1 MFRPNDAEGG
11 RTGGAGG
18 VTSLRWGVERTAS
31 LAPMRPLQLPRRPR
45 KSEGKGQ
52 PAPGRSRAQAASSLQ
67 EAESCCAGAPER
79 GALVQMAMRA
89 AGLTMRVAPRVRTP
103 AVSAK
108 PPTNLTATLSSAD
121 DQPTTAPADFVPG
134 ALFA

>member
-1 MFRPNDAEGG
+1 
-11 RTGGAGG
+11 
-18 VTSLRWGVERTAS
+18 
-31 LAPMRPLQLPRRPR
+31 
-45 KSEGKGQ
+45 
-52 PAPGRSRAQAASSLQ
+52 
-67 EAESCCAGAPER
+67 
-79 GALVQMAMRA
+79 MAMRA